1 MSLATV
7 ATRAE
12 LGLEA
17 PEVSC
22 EVHLSGGLP
31 RLVIG
36 GLAETAVKESGERVR
51 AAIWQSGFDFPDG
64 KITINLAPAD
74 LPKRGSRFDLAIA
87 VGILAASGQLPA
99 DRLEQH
105 EFFGELAFSGALRPV
120 NGLLPALMHAG
131 QHCCIVPS
139 ACQAEVSLLRR
150 DGTLHAEHL
159 LGVVRYLTGAADL
172 PNVAPADF
180 RSAALLNEITGEDM
194 ADIRGQ
200 FQARRAIEIAAAGGH
215 NILLV
220 GPPGTGKTMLARRL
234 PGLLPPMNEHQL
246 VETILIHSLKRRAT
260 QGSAKPGIDQLARY
274 QQRPFR
280 APHHTASAIA
290 LVGGGRPPRP
300 GEISLAHNG
309 VLFLDELPEFARSTL
324 EAVREPLERGRIRI
338 ARADNSVVFPASF
351 QLIAAMNPC
360 ACGFHGDAEK
370 ECRCSPDQVRRYQ
383 NRISGPFLDRI
394 DITLALNRS
403 GLEWAPRQKA
413 NGESTAMIR
422 ARLLTATARQHQR
435 CGRLN
440 ARLSPAD
447 IHRCCL
453 PDIAGEKLLRRA
465 IEQYALS
472 ARACDSV
479 LRVARTI
486 ADLAGVDRVSAMH
499 VSEALNLRT
508 KGWTR

>member
-31 RLVIG
+31 RLIIG

-51 AAIWQSGFDFPDG
+51 AAIRQSGFDFPGG

-87 VGILAASGQLPA
+87 IGILAASGQLPT

-120 NGLLPALMHAG
+120 NGLLPALMQAG
-131 QHCCIVPS
+131 QRCCIVPS
-139 ACQAEVSLLRR
+139 GCQAEVALLRR
-150 DGTLHAEHL
+150 DATLHAEHL
-159 LGVVRYLTGAADL
+159 LAVVRYLAGTAEL
-172 PNVAPADF
+172 PAVAPADF
-180 RSAALLNEITGEDM
+180 QSAELPGEVPGEDM

-200 FQARRAIEIAAAGGH
+200 FQARRALEVAAAGGH
-215 NILLV
+215 NMLLV

-234 PGLLPPMNEHQL
+234 PGLLPPMNEQQL
-246 VETILIHSLKRRAT
+246 VETILIRSLKYRAS
-260 QGSAKPGIDQLARY
+260 QRGSKRGFDQLAGY

-309 VLFLDELPEFARSTL
+309 VLFLDELPEFARGTL
-324 EAVREPLERGRIRI
+324 EALREPLERGRIRI
-338 ARADNSVVFPASF
+338 SRADDSVVFPASF

-360 ACGFHGDAEK
+360 PCGFNGDAAK

-383 NRISGPFLDRI
+383 SRISGPFLDRI
-394 DITLALNRS
+394 DITLELNRS

-413 NGESTAMIR
+413 TGESTAMIK
-422 ARLLTATARQHQR
+422 ARVLTAAARQHER

-440 ARLSPAD
+440 ARLTPAD
-447 IHRCCL
+447 IRRCCL
-453 PDIAGEKLLRRA
+453 PDIAGEKLLRCA
-465 IEQYALS
+465 IEQYSMS

-486 ADLAGVDRVSAMH
+486 ADLAEADRVNVTHA
-499 VSEALNLRT
+499 SEALTLR
-508 KGWTR
+508 KKA

>member
-7 ATRAE
+7 VTRAE

-51 AAIWQSGFDFPDG
+51 AAIRQSGFDFPDG

-87 VGILAASGQLPA
+87 IGILAASGQVPA

-105 EFFGELAFSGALRPV
+105 EFFGELGFSGVLRSV
-120 NGLLPALMHAG
+120 NGLLPALMQAG
-131 QHCCIVPS
+131 ERRCIVPS
-139 ACQAEVSLLRR
+139 GCEAEVALLRR
-150 DGTLHAEHL
+150 DGTLHADHL
-159 LGVVRYLTGAADL
+159 LSVVRYLTGAAEL
-172 PNVAPADF
+172 PAVYPAKF
-180 RSAALLNEITGEDM
+180 RSAEQSTETPSEDM

-200 FQARRAIEIAAAGGH
+200 FQARRALEIAAAGGH
-215 NILLV
+215 NMLMV
-220 GPPGTGKTMLARRL
+220 GSPGTGKTMLARRL
-234 PGLLPPMNEHQL
+234 SGLLPPMAEHEL
-246 VETILIHSLKRRAT
+246 VETILINSLQHRT
-260 QGSAKPGIDQLARY
+260 SQGFLKGECGQLVSN

-290 LVGGGRPPRP
+290 LVGGGGPPRP
-300 GEISLAHNG
+300 GEVSLAHNG
-309 VLFLDELPEFARSTL
+309 VLFLDELPEFARGTL
-324 EAVREPLERGRIRI
+324 EALREPIERGRIRI
-338 ARADNSVVFPASF
+338 ARANHSVVFPARF

-360 ACGFHGDAEK
+360 VCGFHGDAQK

-383 NRISGPFLDRI
+383 SRISGPFLDRI
-394 DITLALNRS
+394 DITLELNRS
-403 GLEWAPRQKA
+403 GLEWAPREKA
-413 NGESTAMIR
+413 SGETTAIIKGR
-422 ARLLTATARQHQR
+422 VLAATARQHQR
-435 CGRLN
+435 CGRSN
-440 ARLSPAD
+440 ARLTTAD
-447 IHRCCL
+447 IQNCCV
-453 PDIAGEKLLRRA
+453 PDAAGEKILLRA
-465 IEQYALS
+465 IEQLALS

-486 ADLAGVDRVSAMH
+486 ADLAEADGVAAAH
-499 VSEALNLRT
+499 VSEALTLRR
-508 KGWTR
+508 KV

>member
-7 ATRAE
+7 STRAE

-51 AAIWQSGFDFPDG
+51 AAIRQSGFDFPDG

-87 VGILAASGQLPA
+87 IGILAASGQLPA
-99 DRLEQH
+99 DRLKKH
-105 EFFGELAFSGALRPV
+105 EFFGELGFSGAIRPV
-120 NGLLPALMHAG
+120 NGLLPALMQAG
-131 QHCCIVPS
+131 PHCCIVPS
-139 ACQAEVSLLRR
+139 GCQAEVALLRL
-150 DGTLHAEHL
+150 DGILHAHHL
-159 LGVVRYLTGAADL
+159 LDVVRYLTRAAEL
-172 PNVAPADF
+172 PTVAPADF
-180 RSAALLNEITGEDM
+180 QSTKHVSDTSGGDM
-194 ADIRGQ
+194 SDIRGQ
-200 FQARRAIEIAAAGGH
+200 FQARRALEIAAAGGH
-215 NILLV
+215 NMLLV

-234 PGLLPPMNEHQL
+234 PGLLPPMSERQL
-246 VETILIHSLKRRAT
+246 VETILIHSLQHRVT
-260 QGSAKPGIDQLARY
+260 QSVLPRGYDQPVSY

-309 VLFLDELPEFARSTL
+309 VLFLDELAEFARGAL
-324 EAVREPLERGRIRI
+324 EALREPIERGWIRI
-338 ARADNSVVFPASF
+338 SRADNSVVFPASF
-351 QLIAAMNPC
+351 QLLAAMNPC
-360 ACGFHGDAEK
+360 VCGFHGDAEK

-394 DITLALNRS
+394 DITLELNRS
-403 GLEWAPRQKA
+403 GLEWAPRQKTNA
-413 NGESTAMIR
+413 ESTAMIK
-422 ARLLTATARQHQR
+422 ARLLAATARQHER

-440 ARLSPAD
+440 TRLTAAD
-447 IHRCCL
+447 LHSYCL
-453 PDIAGEKLLRRA
+453 PDGAGEKLMRRA
-465 IEQYALS
+465 IEQFALS

-486 ADLAGVDRVSAMH
+486 ADLAEADSVSAAH
-499 VSEALNLRT
+499 VAEALTLR
-508 KGWTR
+508 KKA

>member
-17 PEVSC
+17 PEVNC

-51 AAIWQSGFDFPDG
+51 AAIRQSGFDFPDG

-87 VGILAASGQLPA
+87 IGILAASGQLPP

-105 EFFGELAFSGALRPV
+105 EFFGELGFSGALRSV
-120 NGLLPALMHAG
+120 SGLLPALMQAG
-131 QHCCIVPS
+131 GRCCIVPS
-139 ACQAEVSLLRR
+139 GCQAEVSLLRR
-150 DGTLHAEHL
+150 DGTLHADHL
-159 LGVVRYLTGAADL
+159 LAVVHHLTGAADL
-172 PNVAPADF
+172 PTVAPAHFQSTKPASD
-180 RSAALLNEITGEDM
+180 AADGDM

-200 FQARRAIEIAAAGGH
+200 FQARRALEIAAAGGH
-215 NILLV
+215 NMLLV

-234 PGLLPPMNEHQL
+234 PGLLPPMSDNQI
-246 VETILIHSLKRRAT
+246 VETVLIHSLQHRAYQNISKRNN
-260 QGSAKPGIDQLARY
+260 DQPDSY

-309 VLFLDELPEFARSTL
+309 VLFLDELPEFARGTL
-324 EAVREPLERGRIRI
+324 EALREPLEKGRIRI
-338 ARADNSVVFPASF
+338 SRAENSVVFPASF

-360 ACGFHGDAEK
+360 ICGFHGDPEK

-394 DITLALNRS
+394 DITLELNRS
-403 GLEWAPRQKA
+403 GLEWGSLQKA
-413 NGESTAMIR
+413 NGESTAIIK
-422 ARLLTATARQHQR
+422 
-435 CGRLN
+435 GRLMTAVDRQNQRSGKLN
-440 ARLSPAD
+440 AGLASAD
-447 IHRCCL
+447 IQSCCL
-453 PDIAGEKLLRRA
+453 PDKAGEKLLRRA
-465 IEQYALS
+465 IERFAFS

-479 LRVARTI
+479 LRIARTI
-486 ADLAGVDRVSAMH
+486 ADLAEADGVTAAH
-499 VSEALNLRT
+499 VSEALALR
-508 KGWTR
+508 KKA

>member
-31 RLVIG
+31 RMVIG
-36 GLAETAVKESGERVR
+36 GLAETAVKESGERVK
-51 AAIWQSGFDFPDG
+51 AAIRQSGFEFPDG
-64 KITINLAPAD
+64 KISINLAPAD

-87 VGILAASGQLPA
+87 IGILAASGQLPA
-99 DRLEQH
+99 AQLAQY

-120 NGLLPALMHAG
+120 GGLLPALMRAG
-131 QHCCIVPS
+131 QRCCIVPS
-139 ACQAEVSLLRR
+139 GCQAEVSLLRR
-150 DGTLHAEHL
+150 DSTLHAEHL
-159 LGVVRYLTGAADL
+159 LSVVRYLTGKAELPQVTPADL
-172 PNVAPADF
+172 PSAAVLNVA
-180 RSAALLNEITGEDM
+180 SSEDM

-200 FQARRAIEIAAAGGH
+200 FQARRALEIAAAGGH
-215 NILLV
+215 NMLMV

-234 PGLLPPMNEHQL
+234 AGLLPPMEEQQL
-246 VETILIHSLKRRAT
+246 VETILIHSLTHRVSQAGA
-260 QGSAKPGIDQLARY
+260 QWNPDQFASY

-309 VLFLDELPEFARSTL
+309 VLFLDELPEFARSAL
-324 EAVREPLERGRIRI
+324 EALREPLERGRIRI
-338 ARADNSVVFPASF
+338 ARAEHSVVFPASF
-351 QLIAAMNPC
+351 QLVAAMNPC
-360 ACGFHGDAEK
+360 ACGFHGDRAK

-383 NRISGPFLDRI
+383 SRISGPFLDRI
-394 DITLALNRS
+394 DIKLELSRS
-403 GLEWAPRQKA
+403 GLEWAPREKA
-413 NGESTAMIR
+413 PGESTAIIK
-422 ARLLTATARQHQR
+422 ARQAPATARQYAR
-435 CGRLN
+435 TGTLN
-440 ARLSPAD
+440 SRLSAAE
-447 IHRCCL
+447 ISRCCT
-453 PDIAGEKLLRRA
+453 PDNAGLKILRQAAERFGM
-465 IEQYALS
+465 S

-486 ADLAGVDRVSAMH
+486 ADLADADKVSKTH
-499 VSEALNLRT
+499 VSEALTLR
-508 KGWTR
+508 KMG